1 MHYKMAVTLRNDQI
15 GGKKNKTKQKRRE
28 WEQAHTGNFCN
39 ILPSIMFFLVV
50 LVVFK
55 VTLKSDRK

>member
-15 GGKKNKTKQKRRE
+15 GGKIKQKSRE

-39 ILPSIMFFLVV
+39 ILPSILFFLVV